1 MFITTIGG
9 GMLASSVVGGLL
21 GGSDSGS
28 SSSQTKEL
36 DPRIA
41 KYVFGADGT
50 SGLLGDASGL
60 YGQQMATGGLNDLQR
75 QGLGMQTQ
83 YLTSPQ
89 YQQGYQQMYDTG
101 ISLMG
106 GGVAGNPYT
115 SGQRTLGQR
124 PGRQMTSGG
133 MQQRSPM
140 MGGQQVYGQMSNG
153 PTMTPYGGQQGFQ
166 YQPIQA
172 AATPDYSRKEPVAQ
186 PATQLTDAEFE
197 KLYLAYLQRLGVT
210 DNRFGSGDG
219 FGGGFGGAA
228 SGSDGSDGPSGEA

>member
-21 GGSDSGS
+21 GSDSGG

-41 KYVFGADGT
+41 KYLFGADGAT
-50 SGLLGDASGL
+50 GLLGDASSL
-60 YGQQMATGGLNDLQR
+60 YGQQMKTGGLNDLQR

-83 YLTSPQ
+83 YLMSPQ
-89 YQQGYQQMYDTG
+89 YQQGYQQMYDAG
-101 ISLMG
+101 SSLMG

-115 SGQRTLGQR
+115 SGQRVLGQR
-124 PGRQMTSGG
+124 PGRQMTYGG
-133 MQQRSPM
+133 MQGNPM
-140 MGGQQVYGQMSNG
+140 MGGQQAYGQQSNG

-172 AATPDYSRKEPVAQ
+172 AAVPDYSRKEPVAQ
-186 PATQLTDAEFE
+186 PEAAQLTDADFE
-197 KLYLAYLQRLGVT
+197 KLYLAYLQRQAT
-210 DNRFGSGDG
+210 EDNRFGSGDG
-219 FGGGFGGAA
+219 SGGGF
-228 SGSDGSDGPSGEA
+228 